1 MKNRTHIT
9 SLYGIGGIAGVAQKR
24 VVEAAKQLGINELAI
39 FTYDDL
45 TDSPS
50 ELTKRIDGIL
60 AGMEMGDNVIFQSPV
75 WISSKFEKRFID
87 KVKLYQGKV
96 IIFINDVPPMM
107 FVSNEVLMP
116 NFIEVY
122 NKADL
127 LIVSSENMK
136 EYLVDKGVTVKKIII
151 QNLWD
156 IPVEFEKSSETKYLS
171 KISFAGSDKKFGIS
185 EKLKSSDIKVEIY
198 DNRPDS
204 KEIPDNIHYSVYVD
218 EISLLSRLHEGGFGL
233 IWSEDEH
240 IKNYMHYCNSYKMST
255 YLRAGIPIVAH
266 KSISCANLIEKNNW
280 GILVDTLEEAVE
292 VINNMSEEE
301 YQKYIDSV
309 SKVSFLLGNNWFTKK
324 LLVDSIYKL

>member
-1 MKNRTHIT
+1 M
-9 SLYGIGGIAGVAQKR
+9 
-24 VVEAAKQLGINELAI
+24 GINELAI

-204 KEIPDNIHYSVYVD
+204 KEIPDNIHYSGYVD

>member
-156 IPVEFEKSSETKYLS
+156 IPVEFEKSSETKYFS
-171 KISFAGSDKKFGIS
+171 KISFAGSDKKFRIS

-204 KEIPDNIHYSVYVD
+204 KEIPDNIHYSGYVD